1 MVTRTRRMLDPE
13 LTILGGRDLVGLVGR
28 LVREQSWEILT
39 DVFSAIGED
48 GGLAHV
54 ALSDLDAAT
63 RLCQTALGKGAR
75 AKPRTA
81 FAEEL
86 RALRL
91 AAAEAL
97 LARTSRPPLGEL
109 ERSAFERA
117 GLLLGEAGD
126 HRRAAR
132 VYEELGDDPRAAE
145 AWGALGDLERMEA
158 ALERDERRASD
169 RREAVEAM
177 RRFEALLTGGERR
190 AALLALAGPA
200 RVEEIPTALAAAA
213 RIEGRLV
220 AGRAVTLRAA
230 GGPSV
235 RVAGLPAA
243 LGRDRAAEVPLRD
256 PAVSR
261 RHALLKAAA
270 GGISIEDAGSRG
282 GVRIAG
288 ARLESQLV
296 LRGSGELGLGATV
309 PLRYVATEGAV
320 VFEGTSGLDRPLR
333 ALVGVEPIPL
343 ALVFPSA
350 DGLDLAFEDGGP
362 RLLRRPDLQVRV
374 EGHFI
379 GPTCDLLH
387 GDVVEVVGPRPLRLE
402 VE

>member
-1 MVTRTRRMLDPE
+1 MTRTRRVLDPE

-39 DVFSAIGED
+39 DVLSAIGDD

-54 ALSDLDAAT
+54 GLPDLDAAT
-63 RLCQTALGKGAR
+63 RLVHTALAKGGR

-81 FAEEL
+81 LADEL

-109 ERSAFERA
+109 ERGAFERA
-117 GLLLGEAGD
+117 ASLLAEAGD

-132 VYEELGDDPRAAE
+132 AYEELGDDPRAAE

-158 ALERDERRASD
+158 ALARDERRVSG

-190 AALLALAGPA
+190 AALAALAGA

-213 RIEGRLV
+213 RIEGRLC
-220 AGRAVTLRAA
+220 AGRAVTLRVT
-230 GGPSV
+230 GGPPV

-261 RHALLKAAA
+261 RHALLAAA
-270 GGISIEDAGSRG
+270 DGGISIEDAGSRG

-288 ARLESQLV
+288 ARLEGRLV

-309 PLRYVATEGAV
+309 PLRYAATERTV

-333 ALVGVEPIPL
+333 ALVGIAPVPL
-343 ALVFPSA
+343 ELAFPA
-350 DGLDLAFEDGGP
+350 AEGLGLDFESGGP

-379 GPTCDLLH
+379 GPSCDLLH
-387 GDVVEVVGPRPLRLE
+387 GDVVEVAGPRAFRLE